1 MASNKLEE
9 AAIAARQ
16 QLLTNNAFNNEAPA
30 NNYSVTHT
38 NAKSDET
45 TPNHGKGTGVP
56 FDSANGGS
64 HQDIY
69 GNPNYAGSGRIKN
82 TSINQYNGDNNYG
95 HPDTSGNVGQVTIE

>member
-95 HPDTSGNVGQVTIE
+95 HPDTSTIE

>member
-16 QLLTNNAFNNEAPA
+16 QLLTNNAFNNAAPA

-38 NAKSDET
+38 NAMSDET
-45 TPNHGKGTGVP
+45 TPNHGKGTGVA

-69 GNPNYAGSGRIKN
+69 GNPNYAGSGRIGN
-82 TSINQYNGDNNYG
+82 TVINEFNNDNGYTQ
-95 HPDTSGNVGQVTIE
+95 PDMTGNVGQVTID